1 MPIKDDLQKIFSSEI
16 LDDPETLEKYS
27 KDSSIFKIIP
37 KAILFPK
44 DTEDIKKIVKYA
56 DEHNLS
62 ITVRSAGTDMTGA
75 AIGEDIILD
84 VSKYLNKLIKV
95 SEDSTIVQPGVFYRD
110 FEVETLK
117 QGLLLPTYPA
127 SREAC
132 TIGGMVANNAGGEL
146 ELTYGPINKYLK
158 SMKVV
163 LADGNEYTF
172 KVLTKDQ
179 LDTKITQKDFEGK
192 IYSEV
197 YDLIKENEDLVKNAK
212 PKTSKNSTGY
222 DLWEVFDG
230 KNFESGLTG
239 FDLSKLIIGSQGTLG
254 IITEVEFRLIKPKK
268 YQILL
273 VISLPNL
280 DQLDQIV
287 KKTLEFK
294 PEAFECFDD
303 QTFKLAI
310 DHAWDMSKNFK
321 HTNRLFA
328 FLNLRGDKPPKLT
341 LLANFTS
348 DDKNEALKQAQK
360 AKDVLAGLHLTADI
374 KTSEKEAEKYWLIR
388 HKSFGLLM
396 KYSKGKKAS
405 SFIDDIIVKPQ
416 FLPEFLPKLNALIE
430 PYKDRMVYTLAGHI
444 GDGNFHI
451 IPLMDLSRED
461 VRAVIPELMEKV
473 FKLVFEYK
481 GSMSAEHN
489 DGLIRGP
496 YLPEMYGNDVYQ
508 LFKKVKEI
516 FDPKNIFNP
525 HKKVDATFEYSLK
538 HMVKN

>member
-1 MPIKDDLQKIFSSEI
+1 MSLKEDLQKIFSFEI

-27 KDSSIFKIIP
+27 KDASIFKISP
-37 KAILFPK
+37 KVVFFPK
-44 DTEDIKKIVKYA
+44 DTEDIKEIVKYA
-56 DEHNLS
+56 SESNLS
-62 ITVRSAGTDMTGA
+62 ITVRSAGTDMSGA

-84 VSKYLNKLIKV
+84 IGKYFNKLIKID
-95 SEDSTIVQPGVFYRD
+95 ENSTIVQPGMLYRD

-117 QGLLLPTYPA
+117 RGLILPTYPA
-127 SREAC
+127 SREIC
-132 TIGGMVANNAGGEL
+132 TVGGMVANNAGGEL

-158 SMKVV
+158 SMKIV

-172 KVLTKDQ
+172 TNLNKAQ
-179 LDTKITQKDFEGK
+179 LGIKIVQKDFEGK
-192 IYSEV
+192 IYSDINELINENIK
-197 YDLIKENEDLVKNAK
+197 LIKNAQ

-230 KNFESGLTG
+230 DKFN
-239 FDLSKLIIGSQGTLG
+239 LSKLIIGSQGTLG
-254 IITEVEFRLIKPKK
+254 IITELEFKLIKPKAHK
-268 YQILL
+268 ALL
-273 VISLPNL
+273 IISLSNL
-280 DQLDQIV
+280 EQLDQIV
-287 KKTLEFK
+287 QKVLDHK

-303 QTFKLAI
+303 QTYQLAI
-310 DHAWDMSKNFK
+310 DHAWDISKNFK
-321 HTNRLFA
+321 HTNRLLA
-328 FLNLRGDKPPKLT
+328 FLNLRGDKANKLT

-348 DDKNEALKQAQK
+348 DDKLEALKQAQYAKEDLKDLNLK
-360 AKDVLAGLHLTADI
+360 AEI
-374 KTSEKEAEKYWLIR
+374 KETEKNQEKFWLIR
-388 HKSFGLLM
+388 HKSLGLLM
-396 KYSKGKKAS
+396 KYSKGMKAS
-405 SFIDDIIVKPQ
+405 SFIDDIIVKPE

-451 IPLMDLSRED
+451 IPLMDLSREE

-538 HMVKN
+538 HMAKN